1 MNYIVFD
8 LEWNQNP
15 DGRKHPDSRLPF
27 EIIEIG
33 AVKLNEKR
41 ELIETFQCIIK
52 PNVYHW
58 IHDSIHEVIH
68 VDFHELENGLPFP
81 KAIRR
86 FLEWCGPEYLFFTWG
101 NQDVMELQRK
111 MKYYNLLKLIPG
123 PVHYY
128 DVQKLFSVKF
138 EDGIARRSLEYAIDY
153 LKLPKNRD
161 FHRALADASYTARI
175 LLEIDEACMIRHP
188 SLDVYQNP
196 KSKEKEIY
204 ISYTD
209 HDKFVSREF
218 VSKERLMKDR
228 TMVSTVCP
236 ICRCPAKRKIRWF
249 STNNSKVYYSLA
261 LCHEHGPVAGK
272 IRIRKTDEGK
282 YFGVKTLKAEDTEAA
297 DEIREKH
304 ESLRRRKISRSL
316 DKKI

>member
-41 ELIETFQCIIK
+41 EIIDTFQCLIK
-52 PNVYHW
+52 PKVYHW

-68 VDFHELENGLPFP
+68 VDFHELEKGLPFP

-86 FLEWCGPEYLFFTWG
+86 FLEWCGPEYRFFTWG
-101 NQDVMELQRK
+101 NQDVMELQRN

-196 KSKEKEIY
+196 KSK
-204 ISYTD
+204 
-209 HDKFVSREF
+209 
-218 VSKERLMKDR
+218 
-228 TMVSTVCP
+228 
-236 ICRCPAKRKIRWF
+236 
-249 STNNSKVYYSLA
+249 
-261 LCHEHGPVAGK
+261 
-272 IRIRKTDEGK
+272 
-282 YFGVKTLKAEDTEAA
+282 
-297 DEIREKH
+297 
-304 ESLRRRKISRSL
+304 RRKFIFPIQIMISL
-316 DKKI
+316 YPGNLYQKNA